1 MYTFYENILSILLK
15 LDKNIHTI
23 YNNIMYEFLITRKE
37 DYSMEITSIKIKKF
51 ETESKMKAIA
61 SVTFDDCF
69 AVHDIKVIENEDK
82 VFIAMPNKRLKDGTF
97 KDVAHPINF
106 EFRQFIEA
114 KVIEAYNNAEIEE

>member
-1 MYTFYENILSILLK
+1 
-15 LDKNIHTI
+15 
-23 YNNIMYEFLITRKE
+23 
-37 DYSMEITSIKIKKF
+37 MEITSIKIKKF
-51 ETESKMKAIA
+51 DTESKMKAIA

-106 EFRQFIEA
+106 EFRQIMEA
-114 KVIEAYNNAEIEE
+114 KVIEAYDNAEIEE

>member
-1 MYTFYENILSILLK
+1 MLTFLPF
-15 LDKNIHTI
+15 
-23 YNNIMYEFLITRKE
+23 FLIIELRYLLERKL
-37 DYSMEITSIKIKKF
+37 SMEITSIKIKKF

-106 EFRQFIEA
+106 EFRQYIEG